1 MIHETGRKVIRQP
14 GDIGSLEYAKTL
26 VAIAIQELGRLD
38 IVVNNAGFQM
48 THNSIEESRRRIR
61 AYLSDQRLRNVLSYP
76 GSPAKDGAGQLNN
89 QYDFNS
95 GI

>member
-1 MIHETGRKVIRQP
+1 VIHETGRKVIRHP

-26 VAIAIQELGRLD
+26 VALAIQELGRLD

-61 AYLSDQRLRNVLSYP
+61 AYVSDQRLRNVLPDP
-76 GSPAKDGAGQLNN
+76 GGTAKVGGGRLDSQHDLH
-89 QYDFNS
+89 S